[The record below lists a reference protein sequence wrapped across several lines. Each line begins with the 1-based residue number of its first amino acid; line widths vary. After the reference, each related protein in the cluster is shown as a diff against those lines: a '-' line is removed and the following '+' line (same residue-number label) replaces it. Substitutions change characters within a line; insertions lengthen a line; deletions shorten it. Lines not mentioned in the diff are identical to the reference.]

1 MKYVK
6 KTYLLVM
13 MLCSYLGTINAQDNT
28 NDNSSEKC
36 FNENTHVM
44 NFGVGFGNNNYYT
57 AYRGNGY
64 HYKSSPA
71 FSFSYEQAFRKKL
84 GPGFLGL
91 GAYLGYQG
99 ASSTYNYHWDKN
111 GYDNNYYYKN
121 SWNNF
126 MVAARGAY
134 HFDFLNS
141 KRAEVYFG
149 ALAGLRI
156 QSYQYETNN
165 PDPYAVNYSVNS
177 GRVFPTFSVFAGAR
191 WYFVKNV
198 ALFAEAGYGISY
210 LTGGLSIKF

>member
-1 MKYVK
+1 MMIM
-6 KTYLLVM
+6 LLS
-13 MLCSYLGTINAQDNT
+13 CFGIATAQET
-28 NDNSSEKC
+28 NNSPGNGEKC
-36 FNENTHVM
+36 FNENTHVI
-44 NFGVGFGNNNYYT
+44 NLGAGFGNNSYYT
-57 AYRGNGY
+57 AYRGSGY
-64 HYKSSPA
+64 NYKSSPA

-99 ASSTYNYHWDKN
+99 ASATYNYHWNKN

-156 QSYQYETNN
+156 QSYRYETNN

-177 GRVFPTFSVFAGAR
+177 GGRVFPTFSVFAGAR

-210 LTGGLSIKF
+210 LTGGLSFKF

>member
-1 MKYVK
+1 MKIKYPTK
-6 KTYLLVM
+6 KYLLLM
-13 MLCSYLGTINAQDNT
+13 MLCACLGTANAQEST
-28 NDNSSEKC
+28 SEKC
-36 FNENTHVM
+36 FNENSHVM
-44 NFGVGFGNNNYYT
+44 NFGVGLANNNYYT
-57 AYRGNGY
+57 AYRGSGY
-64 HYKSSPA
+64 NYKSSPA
-71 FSFSYEQAFRKKL
+71 FSFSYEQALRKKL

-111 GYDNNYYYKN
+111 GYNNYYYYKN
-121 SWNNF
+121 NWNNF

-156 QSYQYETNN
+156 QSYRYETNN
-165 PDPYAVNYSVNS
+165 PDPYAVNYSVSS

-210 LTGGLSIKF
+210 LTGGLTIKF